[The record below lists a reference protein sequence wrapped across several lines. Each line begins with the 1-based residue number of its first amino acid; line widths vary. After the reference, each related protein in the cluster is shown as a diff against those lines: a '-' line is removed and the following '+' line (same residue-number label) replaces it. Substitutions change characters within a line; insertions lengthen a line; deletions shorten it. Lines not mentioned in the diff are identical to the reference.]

1 MPAMCARRRVLLLV
15 IRTALQ
21 LIVRR
26 RQERRQRRRHRWWVR
41 PVFVARRQEGRYHP
55 TMRRMREGDHEFFRK
70 FFRMTPVLFDE
81 VLGFVLPDLTR
92 QHVVREPLEPGE
104 RLAIALSKPTGAWRD
119 GTDWLDAGDSWRDGS
134 DSWRDGSGSSVTT
147 SCTSDACDAQT
158 RRHSSN
164 SMMVSD
170 GSGALLCWY
179 AGVLLAPGTTF
190 GPGSLN
196 CCL

>member
-41 PVFVARRQEGRYHP
+41 PAFVARRQEGRYHP
-55 TMRRMREGDHEFFRK
+55 TMRRMRE
-70 FFRMTPVLFDE
+70 
-81 VLGFVLPDLTR
+81 DLTR

-147 SCTSDACDAQT
+147 SCTSDACDAQS

-179 AGVLLAPGTTF
+179 AGVLLAPGTIF